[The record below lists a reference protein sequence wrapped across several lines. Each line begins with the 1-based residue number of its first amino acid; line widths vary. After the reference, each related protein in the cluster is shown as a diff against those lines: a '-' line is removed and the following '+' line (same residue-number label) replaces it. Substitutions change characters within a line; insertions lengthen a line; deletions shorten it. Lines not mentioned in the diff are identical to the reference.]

1 MHHLGEVE
9 QAIEMCN
16 EWLARAPDDI
26 GLNGY
31 LSVLQMDQGDMT
43 AASQRAED
51 VLKQEPDN
59 PDAALVASMW
69 RIEQQEIDLAQQ
81 HAETVLRVE
90 PDNAR
95 GWFAKGL
102 VHMWRQEHAEAIT
115 AIETALERTPDHV
128 GTIVTLGWA
137 RFAARDVL
145 GAERTFRRA
154 IEADG
159 TFAEAHGGLAVT
171 LIFQKRIDEARRET
185 QIARR
190 LSPNS
195 LGAIWARGT
204 LLALGGRKEA
214 GEALVAAALQ
224 RPLTADGKT
233 MLDHIQQFMR
243 QQAARS
249 EGTPKKLH

>member
-1 MHHLGEVE
+1 G
-9 QAIEMCN
+9 
-16 EWLARAPDDI
+16 
-26 GLNGY
+26 
-31 LSVLQMDQGDMT
+31 
-43 AASQRAED
+43 
-51 VLKQEPDN
+51 
-59 PDAALVASMW
+59 
-69 RIEQQEIDLAQQ
+69 IEQQEIDLAQQ

-137 RFAARDVL
+137 RFAAREVL

-159 TFAEAHGGLAVT
+159 TFDEAHGGLAVT

-233 MLDHIQQFMR
+233 MFDHIQQFMR

-249 EGTPKKLH
+249 EGTPKKMNRNQFDSRAPHDPPGLR

>member
-1 MHHLGEVE
+1 G
-9 QAIEMCN
+9 
-16 EWLARAPDDI
+16 
-26 GLNGY
+26 
-31 LSVLQMDQGDMT
+31 
-43 AASQRAED
+43 
-51 VLKQEPDN
+51 
-59 PDAALVASMW
+59 
-69 RIEQQEIDLAQQ
+69 IEQQEIDLAQQ

-137 RFAARDVL
+137 RFAAREVL

-214 GEALVAAALQ
+214 GGALGGGAAAGPAAGGGQGEVGPHSTVHASTGRTERRHAQETALIPIRFQGSSRPPRLEQNTGTARLDEPQKRKLPWHQPDQ
-224 RPLTADGKT
+224 RKLVST
-233 MLDHIQQFMR
+233 R
-243 QQAARS
+243 RS
-249 EGTPKKLH
+249 SSTSRSKR